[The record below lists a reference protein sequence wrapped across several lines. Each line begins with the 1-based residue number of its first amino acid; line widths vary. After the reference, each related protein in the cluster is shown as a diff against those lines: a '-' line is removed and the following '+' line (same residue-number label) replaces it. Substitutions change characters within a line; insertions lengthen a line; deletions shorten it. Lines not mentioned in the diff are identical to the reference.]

1 MALTDKLT
9 AIADAIRGKTGK
21 TDALTLA
28 QMPGE
33 IEGIQTGSAPDGTS
47 VTFGNVDGIPVE
59 REEAYAI
66 SSEDL
71 NAIGAATQKMV
82 GKSALLTI
90 KEIAYW
96 LNRVIFIPQGNAE
109 SSFSLAFVSGASG
122 ILPDVQRGTATSS
135 FSLAF
140 ESSATGALQEE

>member
-9 AIADAIRGKTGK
+9 AIADGFRISRGTTQKY
-21 TDALTLA
+21 TLDEMA
-28 QMPGE
+28 VLASE
-33 IEGIQTGSAPDGTS
+33 KATSVPDGTN
-47 VTFGNVDGIPVE
+47 VTFGNVDGIPVK

-66 SSEDL
+66 ESESL
-71 NAIGAATQKMV
+71 NALGAVTQKMA

>member
-21 TDALTLA
+21 TAGLTLE
-28 QMPGE
+28 QMPIE

-71 NAIGAATQKMV
+71 NAIGAATQKMA

-96 LNRVIFIPQGNAE
+96 LNRVIFVPQSNAE